1 MDIVTQVRSKAT
13 FPAYLSGGGEMGER
27 IRNFDWRKSPLG
39 PIEKWPQSLRTT
51 VSICLNS
58 KFPIL
63 IWWGKDHVKI
73 YNDAYSVIISTKHPN
88 ALGTKGEAVWPEI
101 WPIIGP
107 MLKSVIEE
115 GQATWSENL
124 LLLLHRKGFAEECYF
139 TFSYSPIR
147 EESNAVGGVF
157 SAITETTEAVT
168 GERQLKTLQ
177 DLAQKISEAKDER
190 DVYDKAVEVI
200 AQNPKDF
207 PFFMLHQAM
216 GDGTLLQIPAN
227 DASASGGKAHI
238 REAISTQRPVVKDN
252 SGNEAQLAC
261 GPWKIPANKIL
272 ALPVTTGNPKTPYA
286 VLEIGVNPHR
296 LLDEKYTSF
305 YKLVV
310 HHIATGISNART
322 LEEERKKAEAL
333 EQIDKAKTAFFSN
346 ISHEFRTPITLM
358 LGPLEELLE
367 KATNLNTH
375 ERQSLETTHRNG
387 LRLLKLVNTLLDFS
401 RIESGR
407 YQASFTPVDLS
418 TYTGNL
424 AANFRSLIE
433 KAGLQFIFT
442 ASSDSHAVYVDKQMW
457 EKIIF
462 NLLSNAFKYTLKGS
476 ITVSLTSADRYAEL
490 CVTDTG
496 VGIPEEELPNMFERF
511 HRVKNSVARTY
522 EGSGIGL
529 SLVREFVRLH
539 GGTISVES
547 KTGQGTS
554 FRVRIPLGKEHLP
567 PALIS
572 EGNEHTST
580 IPGGYLEEAAA
591 LLQRPASISDN
602 GEAIHKRATVLVV
615 DDNADMR
622 FHLQRL
628 LAEEFRVVLASD
640 GRDALDKIKTE
651 RPALVL
657 SDIMMPV
664 MDGLELLKEVRNS
677 SETSGIP
684 VILITA
690 RAGEESRIEGYDS
703 GADDYLV
710 KPFSSKELLA
720 RIRSQLH
727 ITAIREKA
735 RKTLE
740 ENEKKFRSVLQ
751 QSPSIFLI
759 LSGPEF
765 TITFGNEPLFQ
776 SWGKTN
782 DIIGKPLLE
791 VLPELADQPFP
802 QLLRQVYN
810 TGQTHTGREEKAVV
824 IKNGMP
830 QEVYYNYVYQPVL
843 DEANNVTAV
852 TVMASDVTDQVLVR
866 KKIEEIASQFRTLAE
881 SLPAFV
887 WMTDA
892 AGSIEY
898 ISRRWKEYSGFDTVN
913 TDIWHQLVHPDDMD
927 AIMSAW
933 TRSLQ
938 NANTYRGEIRIR
950 NTKGEYRWHFAHGV
964 PVKNNEGVVLK
975 WIGSFTD
982 IHDQKLFSNN
992 LISLVEERT
1001 SDLKRSNDDLQ
1012 QFAHVASHDLKEP
1025 VRKIQTFTSFLIDD
1039 YETHL
1044 PEKGKMYL
1052 HKIEAAINRIYDMIE
1067 GVLNYSSLNG
1077 QPDQHELTDLNKV
1090 FQRIDADFEL
1100 TIEQTAAT
1108 LHYSNLPV
1116 VEASQ
1121 TLVYQLFSNLVG
1133 NSLKFTRPGKPA
1145 VVTITSAPAETLP
1158 PDPALLTGKRY
1169 VKILIRDNG
1178 IGFDQKFAEKIFSPF
1193 TRLNSKDKFEGT
1205 GLGLALCKKIVERMH
1220 GSISATGRENEG
1232 AVFEVLL
1239 PLPVF
1244 EKE

>member
-1 MDIVTQVRSKAT
+1 MDTVTQVKSKAT
-13 FPAYLSGGGEMGER
+13 FPAYLSGGGEMGEL

-73 YNDAYSVIISTKHPN
+73 YNDAYSVLLSTKHPN
-88 ALGTKGEAVWPEI
+88 ALGAKGEAVWPEI

-107 MLKSVIEE
+107 MLKSVLEQGE
-115 GQATWSENL
+115 ATWSENL

-190 DVYDKAVEVI
+190 DVFDKAVEVI

-207 PFFMLHQAM
+207 PFFMLHQVM

-252 SGNEAQLAC
+252 SGNEARLAC
-261 GPWKIPANKIL
+261 GPWKVPANKIL
-272 ALPVTTGNPKTPYA
+272 ALPVTTGNQKTPYA

-367 KATNLNTH
+367 KATNLSTH
-375 ERQSLETTHRNG
+375 ERQGLETTHRNG

-407 YQASFTPVDLS
+407 YQASFTPVDLG

-424 AANFRSLIE
+424 ASNFRSLIE

-442 ASSDSHAVYVDKQMW
+442 ASPGSHPVYVDKQMW
-457 EKIIF
+457 EKIVF

-476 ITVSLTSADRYAEL
+476 ITVSLTSADGYAEL

-511 HRVKNSVARTY
+511 HRVKNTVARTY

-529 SLVREFVRLH
+529 SLVREFVRFH

-554 FRVRIPLGKEHLP
+554 FRVRIPHGKEHLP

-572 EGNEHTST
+572 EGQEHTST

-591 LLQRPASISDN
+591 LLQRPEPISDN
-602 GEAIHKRATVLVV
+602 GPAIHKGATVLVV

-628 LAEEFRVVLASD
+628 LGEEFRVVLASD

-664 MDGLELLKEVRNS
+664 MDGLELLKELRKA

-720 RIRSQLH
+720 RIRSQLN

-782 DIIGKPLLE
+782 DIVGKPLLE
-791 VLPELADQPFP
+791 VLPELTDQPFP
-802 QLLRQVYN
+802 RLLRQVYN
-810 TGQTHTGREEKAVV
+810 TGQTHTGREEKAMV
-824 IKNGMP
+824 IKNGML
-830 QEVYYNYVYQPVL
+830 QEVYYNYVYQPVI
-843 DEANNVTAV
+843 DDVNNVTGV
-852 TVMASDVTDQVLVR
+852 TVMASDVTDQVHVR

-892 AGSIEY
+892 AGNIEY
-898 ISRRWKEYSGFDTVN
+898 ISRRWKEYSGFDSVN
-913 TDIWHQLVHPDDMD
+913 TDIWQQLVHPDDMD

-933 TRSLQ
+933 SRSLQ
-938 NANTYRGEIRIR
+938 NAGTYRGEIRIR
-950 NTKGEYRWHFAHGV
+950 NTKGEYRWHFVHGV

-1001 SDLKRSNDDLQ
+1001 SDLKRSNEDLQ

-1052 HKIEAAINRIYDMIE
+1052 HKIEASINRIYDMIE

-1090 FQRIDADFEL
+1090 VERIDADFEL
-1100 TIEQTAAT
+1100 MIEQTEAT

-1116 VEASQ
+1116 VEAPH

-1145 VVTITSAPAETLP
+1145 VITITSAPTDTLP
-1158 PDPALLTGKRY
+1158 PDPALRAGKQY
-1169 VKILIRDNG
+1169 VKITIRDNG
-1178 IGFDQKFAEKIFSPF
+1178 IGFDQKFAERIFSPF

-1220 GSISATGRENEG
+1220 GSISAHGVEHEG

-1239 PLPVF
+1239 PLPVL